1 MSVRVAAYEGHM
13 ARPLRPQVENGVY
26 HVFNRG
32 NAREPIFRDDADR
45 AQFIATFKR
54 VKRLC
59 GWSCLAYCLLV
70 NHYHLVVRTPRPDLS
85 RGMARLDSGYAQA
98 FNRRHD
104 RVGHL
109 FQGRFG
115 SRLVQED
122 DHLLTTLRYV
132 ALNPVESSLCSAP
145 ENWRWSGH
153 SEILGLASARVVD
166 VAEIL
171 KLIADDAGAAL
182 RAYRALFGD
191 DRPAPMPSGVADV
204 VLGEAEFVA
213 AAVSTAPLSR
223 EIPKRQRLAARPD
236 LSEVF
241 RGCDRDNALLTA
253 YFDHGYAQREIAEHL
268 GCHYSTVSRWLRS
281 AEERTAMWQRKT

>member
-1 MSVRVAAYEGHM
+1 MSALRVAAYEGHM

-109 FQGRFG
+109 FQGR
-115 SRLVQED
+115 
-122 DHLLTTLRYV
+122 
-132 ALNPVESSLCSAP
+132 SAP
-145 ENWRWSGH
+145 
-153 SEILGLASARVVD
+153 
-166 VAEIL
+166 
-171 KLIADDAGAAL
+171 
-182 RAYRALFGD
+182 
-191 DRPAPMPSGVADV
+191 
-204 VLGEAEFVA
+204 
-213 AAVSTAPLSR
+213 VSCR
-223 EIPKRQRLAARPD
+223 
-236 LSEVF
+236 
-241 RGCDRDNALLTA
+241 
-253 YFDHGYAQREIAEHL
+253 
-268 GCHYSTVSRWLRS
+268 
-281 AEERTAMWQRKT
+281 RTTTS